1 MSAEKVAH
9 TPGPWKADKG
19 GFNYIG
25 EYDHWGTVRG
35 GPKIYNLVTVW
46 ADVPELASQAE
57 ANARLIASAP
67 ELLALAKRYA
77 SECGMCG
84 GTGRRMALGPDGSE
98 THAVDCATCADIRAV
113 IEKAE
118 GGA

>member
-9 TPGPWKADKG
+9 TPGPWIISRDPRPNMEWNNSIAVAAKPHLELCQL
-19 GFNYIG
+19 Y
-25 EYDHWGTVRG
+25 HS
-35 GPKIYNLVTVW
+35 GPGWT
-46 ADVPELASQAE
+46 AQDE

-67 ELLALAKRYA
+67 DLLALAKRYA
-77 SECGMCG
+77 SECAWCS
-84 GTGRRMALGPDGSE
+84 GTGTIEHVPFDNGVSS
-98 THAVDCATCADIRAV
+98 TSKCIQCADIRAV